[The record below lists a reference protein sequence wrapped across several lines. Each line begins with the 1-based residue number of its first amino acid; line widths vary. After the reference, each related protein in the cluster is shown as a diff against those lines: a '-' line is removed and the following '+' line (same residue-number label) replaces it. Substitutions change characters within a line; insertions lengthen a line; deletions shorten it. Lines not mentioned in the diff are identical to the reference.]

1 MALIFISALD
11 DAAAWRTHLQAA
23 EPSLEVRVW
32 PEIGN
37 PRDIEAALV
46 WKPPPGELRRFERLK
61 LIVNLGAGV
70 DSIVADATLPPG
82 VPIARIADPELTRMM
97 SQFALL
103 AVMRH
108 HRELPSFERAQA
120 RGEWLYIH
128 PKETRERSVGVLGL
142 GHLGSGVAEE
152 LVRQGFRV
160 LGWSRRQR
168 RIDGVECHAG
178 RDGLPEVLAKSEML
192 VSLLPLTA
200 DTLHLLDAER
210 LALLPH
216 GARFINLGR
225 GRVVDEPALIEALR
239 SGRIAEA
246 TLDVFH
252 TEPLPAGH
260 PFWTLPQV
268 LVTPHIASVVAP
280 RSSAAQVVENMRR
293 ARAGEPILHRVD
305 VARGY

>member
-11 DAAAWRTHLQAA
+11 DAANWREHLQVADPA
-23 EPSLEVRVW
+23 LEVRVW
-32 PEIGN
+32 PDVGDT
-37 PRDIEAALV
+37 RDIEAALV

-70 DSIVADATLPPG
+70 DSIVADATLPEG

-108 HRELPSFERAQA
+108 HRELPSFEQAQE
-120 RGEWLYIH
+120 RGEWHYIH
-128 PKETRERSVGVLGL
+128 PKETRERTVGVLGL

-160 LGWSRRQR
+160 VGWSRTER
-168 RIDGVECHAG
+168 RITGVECHAG
-178 RDGLPEVLAKSEML
+178 IDSLPEVLAKSEIL

-200 DTLHLLDAER
+200 DTLVLLDAER
-210 LALLPH
+210 LALLPP
-216 GARFINLGR
+216 GARFVNLGR
-225 GRVVDEPALIEALR
+225 GRVVDENALIEALR

-252 TEPLPAGH
+252 TEPLPAEH
-260 PFWTLPQV
+260 PFWRMPQV
-268 LVTPHIASVVAP
+268 LVTPHVASVVAP
-280 RSSAAQVVENMRR
+280 RSSAAQVVENLRR
-293 ARAGEPILHRVD
+293 SRRGEPILNRID
-305 VARGY
+305 MTRGY

>member
-11 DAAAWRTHLQAA
+11 DAAAWRKHLQAA
-23 EPSLEVRVW
+23 DPSLEVRVW
-32 PEIGN
+32 PDIGD

-46 WKPPPGELRRFERLK
+46 WKPPPGELRRFERLE

-108 HRELPSFERAQA
+108 HRELPAFEQAQA
-120 RGEWLYIH
+120 RGEWRYIH

-160 LGWSRRQR
+160 LGWSRTQR
-168 RIDGVECHAG
+168 CIHGVECHAG
-178 RDGLPEVLAKSEML
+178 LDRLPEVLAKSEML

-200 DTLHLLDAER
+200 DTLNLLDTER
-210 LALLPH
+210 LAHLPQ
-216 GARFINLGR
+216 GARFISLGR
-225 GRVVDEPALIEALR
+225 GRVVDELALIEALR
-239 SGRIAEA
+239 SGHIAEA

-260 PFWTLPQV
+260 PFWSMPQV

-293 ARAGEPILHRVD
+293 ARAGEPLLNRVD
-305 VARGY
+305 TARGY